1 MALTSA
7 NICSSLRK
15 MPIIDDDVI
24 RMCPSDIIGC
34 DNRGTKGIILG
45 QLVLIR
51 PGRRFAAAVARP
63 LYIYIYIYIYTCEP

>member
-24 RMCPSDIIGC
+24 RICPSDMIGR
-34 DNRGTKGIILG
+34 DNRGTRGVRLG
-45 QLVLIR
+45 QLVF
-51 PGRRFAAAVARP
+51 GETVSD
-63 LYIYIYIYIYTCEP
+63 